1 MFIVKVGWRNIFRHK
16 RRSLVT
22 LLSVV
27 SGVVAVVLFGGF
39 IEANYEGLRESVIRS
54 QYGHLQIYK
63 QGYEAKHRQ
72 SPDKYRLSPQETK
85 AVVGILERS
94 PHHQVTSRRLEF
106 TGLLGNDKL
115 TEAAVIR
122 GVDPD
127 SESLI
132 NSALTIVSGND
143 LSTSVPSGVLL
154 GEGLAQAVNAKVGDQ
169 LTLVVSTVA
178 GAMNAVDV
186 KVEGIFRSFAKEYDD
201 RAMLMGLAQ
210 AQQALG
216 TQGVDAVVLLIDDT
230 QALPA
235 LVGELQR
242 QFDAAA
248 LKLEYREWFR
258 LATFYQK
265 VVNLYDGF
273 FVFVVSVIAIVILFG
288 ITNTMMIAVM
298 ERTSEI
304 GTLRAL
310 GTPQRGIVRQF
321 MTEALLLSL
330 MSSVVGVVVAIAVA
344 RGLSGLEIMMAAP
357 PGSSRGYPLRI
368 ALVPVVCAVSVF
380 GVLVIASF
388 ATLFPASNAAR
399 KPIVDALRHI

>member
-1 MFIVKVGWRNIFRHK
+1 MFIIKVGWRNIFRHK

-27 SGVVAVVLFGGF
+27 SGVVAIVLFGGF

-54 QYGHLQIYK
+54 QYGHLQVYK
-63 QGYEAKHRQ
+63 QGYEANHRQ
-72 SPDKYRLSPQETK
+72 APDKYRLDPEETK

-94 PHHQVTSRRLEF
+94 PHHLVTSQRLEF

-122 GVDPD
+122 GVDAD

-132 NSALTIVSGND
+132 NSALTIISGND
-143 LSTSVPSGVLL
+143 LAGTSPDGAML

-178 GAMNAVDV
+178 GTMNAVDV
-186 KVEGIFRSFAKEYDD
+186 RVEGIFRSFAKEYDD
-201 RAMLMGLAQ
+201 RAMLMGLQHAK
-210 AQQALG
+210 QALG

-230 QALPA
+230 MALPA
-235 LVGELQR
+235 LVSELDR
-242 QFDAAA
+242 QFQAAS
-248 LKLEYREWFR
+248 LKVEYQEWFR

-321 MTEALLLSL
+321 LIEGLLLSF
-330 MSSVVGVVVAIAVA
+330 MSSLVGVAVA
-344 RGLSGLEIMMAAP
+344 VAVANGLNGLEIMMAAP

-368 ALVPVVCAVSVF
+368 ALVPEVCAVSVL
-380 GVLVIASF
+380 GVLAIASF
-388 ATLFPASNAAR
+388 ATLFPATTAAR
-399 KPIVDALRHI
+399 KPIVDALRHV